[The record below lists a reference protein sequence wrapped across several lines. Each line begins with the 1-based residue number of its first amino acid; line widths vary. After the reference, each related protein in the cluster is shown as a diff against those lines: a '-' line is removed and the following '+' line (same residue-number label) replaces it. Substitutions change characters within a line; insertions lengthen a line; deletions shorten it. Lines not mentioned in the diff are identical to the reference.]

1 MEKRL
6 STQKQRVAM
15 VLCGP
20 QFYTLEEAKHEIT
33 RRFGKTDTEAA
44 ISARFRDLRKAGQYR
59 CYKRKRESY
68 KNLWEYRVEQV
79 GQ

>member
-1 MEKRL
+1 MKKL
-6 STQKQRVAM
+6 TTQKQRVAA
-15 VLCGP
+15 VLCSSH
-20 QFYTLEEAKHEIT
+20 FYTLEEAKHEIT

-44 ISARFRDLRKAGQYR
+44 ISARFRDLKKTGQFT

-68 KNLWEYRVEQV
+68 KNLWEYRLEQV